1 MKAMSCDLM
10 RTALKAVWG
19 VRHLG
24 DTGVFHRVNKAQI
37 FNLGLLEF
45 SFAISCTFQ
54 CMNS

>member
-1 MKAMSCDLM
+1 MSCDLM